1 MATKLDAR
9 QVISRDVLDQIAA
22 TGAELDN
29 ILRSINSNDTAPLSL
44 SVAGTNRI
52 VNIGSIFVTNP
63 ETNKN
68 KTIPTI
74 SNVLPAF
81 TSGTVTA
88 PATGSGTITVSA
100 GTSLVI
106 AMTSSQFLKIG
117 INIDNLGN
125 ISLTAGTAGAS
136 LAAATA
142 PAAVANTFS
151 PGYVVLRTDGSNN
164 MANILSS
171 DLYQYVGGGGGGS
184 GSSSST
190 EIVQANT
197 FSVGNLVYL
206 NGSTYTLARA
216 DSANTASVV
225 GMVSVAS
232 STRFTIVTSGLVTG
246 LTGLTVGADYF
257 LDGVTAGLATTAD
270 PTTIG
275 YVSAP
280 IGIAASATSMYIAI
294 KRGVVVGT
302 SNVFNNITLANNAAT
317 TIQNISSFANGEGG
331 ILTGTIKIDA
341 TTDYTFGFEISFT
354 KDTAG
359 VINHSARYFAGDIP
373 TLALFSVGVSGQNI
387 QITLGSHTG
396 FVAASARFQLSASA
410 VSPVLTTVS
419 GSGVNELPQKNYL
432 KDYYDASGTL
442 PSVSTLA
449 STTSNLVSLTAFYA
463 DSTSGASALT
473 INASTLLRGSANY
486 LTATGTSNATGARFV
501 QFPAFA
507 LEGTDLGK
515 PISISF
521 DVTGVTTDGN
531 WDAVI
536 VRYNSSG
543 VYQNTL
549 SIAGNVSSA
558 SAFPSAK
565 LPTGTTT
572 FNGFFVPDSTTA
584 SDIYAL
590 RLRSLANTVQIR
602 VDTLFVGPQPIRV
615 GNARTGRQSYTP
627 TGPYTGTT
635 TYTGFWSRDNEDI
648 LLDIDIEF
656 SGAPTGTNALFT
668 YAQLLNGLGLTVD
681 TTKLPNLAL
690 SSPPCGTWSINDSG
704 TAIYNGAATL
714 NGANGQVELYSAAGV
729 LVTKTAPLTIG
740 AGDNMSMSIRLP
752 ITGWSSNVTMADRSV
767 EEYLWNSATA
777 DSTDTSSF
785 GYGPAGVLFGSF
797 TTSTR
802 RKRIRS
808 TTTIQPTDQLII
820 EVQPS
825 GTNAWYPHYAHTNG
839 SFLYTPQ
846 NATVY
851 GIYLETVSAT
861 DIDVSFAPYARAT
874 GVTYGSAGEAWS
886 TYSTWRW
893 RVRKV
898 SGGAQVGYPIS
909 SANIVGRVDGNAPAT
924 GMVGEKIEAT
934 ISTTSATTSEA
945 DITGASLALTKGS
958 WEIKYSV
965 TANYTTGATSANAGY
980 TIVGITD
987 SSNTHIGRS
996 DRMVFC
1002 KTVAA
1007 VANVAYTSLSASTV
1021 VDISAD
1027 TTYKL
1032 RLKRVDTAGTG
1043 TGGVEVST
1051 GIFDCTFYAIRKA

>member
-1 MATKLDAR
+1 MPTKLGAR
-9 QVISRDVLDQIAA
+9 QIVSRDVLDQIAA

-29 ILRSINSNDTAPLSL
+29 ILRSINSNETAPLSL
-44 SVAGTNRI
+44 SAVGTNRI

-63 ETNKN
+63 ETSKN
-68 KTIPTI
+68 KTTPTI
-74 SNVLPAF
+74 NNALPNF

-88 PATGSGTITVSA
+88 PATGAGSITVSA
-100 GTSLVI
+100 GSPLTI
-106 AMTSSQFLKIG
+106 AMTANQFLKIG

-142 PAAVANTFS
+142 PAPVSNTFS
-151 PGYVVLRTDGSNN
+151 PGYIVLRTDSSNN
-164 MANILSS
+164 MANILNS
-171 DLYQYVGGGGGGS
+171 DIYQYVGGGGGGGS

-354 KDTAG
+354 KDLAG
-359 VINHSARYFAGDIP
+359 VINHSVRYFAGDVLP
-373 TLALFSVGVSGQNI
+373 TIVVSVSGQNI
-387 QITLGSHTG
+387 QVTLGTLAG
-396 FVAASARFQLSASA
+396 FVSASARFQLSASA
-410 VSPVLTTVS
+410 VSPVLTTAS

-432 KDYYDASGTL
+432 KDYYDASGTF

-473 INASTLLRGSANY
+473 INASTLLRGTTNY

-515 PISISF
+515 PVSVLF

-536 VRYNSSG
+536 VRYNSAG
-543 VYQNTL
+543 VHQSII
-549 SIAGNVSSA
+549 SIAGNASSGTT
-558 SAFPSAK
+558 PVSAK

-584 SDIYAL
+584 GDLYAL

-602 VDTLFVGPQPIRV
+602 VDTLFVGNQPIRGGAAV
-615 GNARTGRQSYTP
+615 TDPVEYTP
-627 TGPYTGTT
+627 QIDGFGTISYSDKIYWKRNGSSIEIWGRATTGT
-635 TYTGFWSRDNEDI
+635 
-648 LLDIDIEF
+648 
-656 SGAPTGTNALFT
+656 PTAAEARIYLPT
-668 YAQLLNGLGLTVD
+668 GLTVGPAAANNQYAGRWVRNSSTATQIKGGPLLSNSANTNFVTFAYDD
-681 TTKLPNLAL
+681 TAGASTPF
-690 SSPPCGTWSINDSG
+690 
-704 TAIYNGAATL
+704 TAQLGNNIIAA
-714 NGANGQVELYSAAGV
+714 AQVFSFAFV
-729 LVTKTAPLTIG
+729 VPVSQWTT
-740 AGDNMSMSIRLP
+740 
-752 ITGWSSNVTMADRSV
+752 NVTMADRAV
-767 EEYLWNSATA
+767 EEYASTSGTWDA
-777 DSTDTSSF
+777 DSTTTVLGPQGTQIGGALTSARVKTITWNTAVQATDKFFVELSEDQIQWHDAGGF
-785 GYGPAGVLFGSF
+785 SNTAGSIVVLTSLDSTGTASTGSGYFIAKAA
-797 TTSTR
+797 STNQTR
-802 RKRIRS
+802 VIFCR
-808 TTTIQPTDQLII
+808 
-820 EVQPS
+820 
-825 GTNAWYPHYAHTNG
+825 YASIANDD
-839 SFLYTPQ
+839 LPVV
-846 NATVY
+846 NWAT
-851 GIYLETVSAT
+851 GIY
-861 DIDVSFAPYARAT
+861 
-874 GVTYGSAGEAWS
+874 
-886 TYSTWRW
+886 W

-924 GMVGEKIEAT
+924 GMVGERISAT
-934 ISTTSATTSEA
+934 GGGIVTGSMPAANVAANVATLSLPSAGTYQVFGTAQFKAGASTAMGGDPYHAASIGTTSATINAANIVYGNTNVATAGVTRGVYLSDTFTVSA
-945 DITGASLALTKGS
+945 ATTLYLVIQHGASTIG
-958 WEIKYSV
+958 
-965 TANYTTGATSANAGY
+965 GASYGAIG
-980 TIVGITD
+980 TD
-987 SSNTHIGRS
+987 G
-996 DRMVFC
+996 
-1002 KTVAA
+1002 
-1007 VANVAYTSLSASTV
+1007 
-1021 VDISAD
+1021 
-1027 TTYKL
+1027 
-1032 RLKRVDTAGTG
+1032 GTR
-1043 TGGVEVST
+1043 
-1051 GIFDCTFYAIRKA
+1051 FYAVRIA